1 MRHKKRVD
9 LDSMGEGKDL
19 GGVKS
24 GGIIIRGKFFFSK
37 RKNYFNKNIS
47 LIIYKKKMK
56 IKFII

>member
-24 GGIIIRGKFFFSK
+24 GGIIIRICVCVCVRGKFV
-37 RKNYFNKNIS
+37 FN
-47 LIIYKKKMK
+47 
-56 IKFII
+56 